1 MLFLKYK
8 NREKEIFISG
18 VDTSISR
25 IRVCQSYLMD
35 SSNPLSKNR
44 FCITTRIRIAF
55 FEFSLDLDTNNERNI
70 WILQR
75 KEWKEREICSFTF
88 QQCFYNGKLTTFI
101 SSPLDSEISI
111 KLSINLHHFSSKKK
125 KKRKK
130 LHSKFTRRYRCDLI
144 ECSIETVIYDLS
156 ESTLQKNETK
166 NFIVILFDPV
176 STSNIITIHDTFTLK
191 AVYKDVQ
198 IQ

>member
-70 WILQR
+70 FYF
-75 KEWKEREICSFTF
+75 KEKNEK
-88 QQCFYNGKLTTFI
+88 NGKFAVSRFNNVFTTENLRLL
-101 SSPLDSEISI
+101 SLPLSTP
-111 KLSINLHHFSSKKK
+111 K
-125 KKRKK
+125 
-130 LHSKFTRRYRCDLI
+130 YR
-144 ECSIETVIYDLS
+144 
-156 ESTLQKNETK
+156 
-166 NFIVILFDPV
+166 
-176 STSNIITIHDTFTLK
+176 
-191 AVYKDVQ
+191 
-198 IQ
+198 